1 MRNEKNVKE
10 TPEERF
16 LDRLL
21 RYEEKSTLKAACYFA
36 GMKIYTWCK
45 LARRE
50 LKEKRYMS
58 AAYCFSFCVFAPIA
72 FLTYAGIY
80 IWAER

>member
-16 LDRLL
+16 LRH
-21 RYEEKSTLKAACYFA
+21 EETSKLKAACYFA

-45 LARRE
+45 LARSE

-72 FLTYAGIY
+72 FLAYVGIY
-80 IWAER
+80 IWAEW